1 MQSKDVLKNA
11 LLQYEGSMI
20 LVSHDRDFLQG
31 LSTKV
36 VEFRDH
42 GIKTYLGDVYDFLEK
57 KKIDSLKALEN
68 AGNVQEGGDKAKTS
82 SNKVQ
87 YEQKKAQDAAER
99 KRNNQ
104 VKKLEA
110 ELEALNQK
118 KTEIEAQLAQPELY
132 AEQIA
137 SGELYQ
143 QYQEI
148 QKQIEDTEWKWLE
161 VADN

>member
-1 MQSKDVLKNA
+1 MRNTVQDESGKVKN
-11 LLQYEGSMI
+11 I
-20 LVSHDRDFLQG
+20 
-31 LSTKV
+31 
-36 VEFRDH
+36 
-42 GIKTYLGDVYDFLEK
+42 
-57 KKIDSLKALEN
+57 
-68 AGNVQEGGDKAKTS
+68 
-82 SNKVQ
+82 SNKAQ

-110 ELEALNQK
+110 ELEELNK
-118 KTEIEAQLAQPELY
+118 KKAELEAQLAQPELY

-137 SGELYQ
+137 SGELYREYQ
-143 QYQEI
+143 QI

>member
-1 MQSKDVLKNA
+1 MLKNA

-31 LSTKV
+31 LSSKV

-57 KKIDSLKALEN
+57 KKIDSFQALQMGGGTAAPGEKTKVS
-68 AGNVQEGGDKAKTS
+68 GNKE
-82 SNKVQ
+82 Q

-110 ELEALNQK
+110 ELETLNQK
-118 KTEIEAQLAQPELY
+118 KAEIEAQLAQPELH

-137 SGELYQ
+137 TGELYQ
-143 QYQEI
+143 KYQEI

-161 VADN
+161 VAES

>member
-1 MQSKDVLKNA
+1 MDA
-11 LLQYEGSMI
+11 PDGTAAP
-20 LVSHDRDFLQG
+20 G
-31 LSTKV
+31 
-36 VEFRDH
+36 
-42 GIKTYLGDVYDFLEK
+42 EK
-57 KKIDSLKALEN
+57 PKSS
-68 AGNVQEGGDKAKTS
+68 GNKE
-82 SNKVQ
+82 Q
-87 YEQKKAQDAAER
+87 YEQKKAQDAADR

-110 ELEALNQK
+110 ELEELNK
-118 KTEIEAQLAQPELY
+118 KKAELEAQLAQPELY

-143 QYQEI
+143 KYQEI